1 MICPISKDA
10 DGLQISVEF
19 VPGTPDVNTDS
30 SHGLM
35 EEGRRPSSLQ
45 IKSTGVDYEMEGSKS
60 LKFLSNHGHSST
72 MR

>member
-1 MICPISKDA
+1 MICPISEDA

-30 SHGLM
+30 SLGLV
-35 EEGRRPSSLQ
+35 EEDRRPLSWQ
-45 IKSTGVDYEMEGSKS
+45 VGVDYEMEGSKS
-60 LKFLSNHGHSST
+60 LKFLSDRRYSLT